1 MRTNTVRIALGTFFS
16 GSSASPAATPTS
28 SVPWKEKPATMKIAR
43 MPAPPPTKGAS
54 PSVQLWKP
62 GEEPP
67 RMPTII
73 RTPSTRKITTVATL
87 MSENQ
92 NSLSP

>member
-1 MRTNTVRIALGTFFS
+1 
-16 GSSASPAATPTS
+16 
-28 SVPWKEKPATMKIAR
+28 
-43 MPAPPPTKGAS
+43 
-54 PSVQLWKP
+54 
-62 GEEPP
+62 
-67 RMPTII
+67 MPTII